1 MNIYDVTIIGGGI
14 AGSIAAK
21 YTAKNGLKTLLI
33 EREKTPRDKACS
45 GIQFPYFERI
55 IGETIPQERLCN
67 VILDKVKM
75 YYPDGK
81 SFGSNFK
88 MISFMRKPFDDWL
101 NQIALREGA
110 EFRDEC
116 AFTDYKKNGENLT
129 VSISHHGTPESI
141 TTRYLVD
148 ASGLNPVV
156 RKMMRPQEFSQKSQG
171 ATINYYIE
179 GTGDLDENTLYQ
191 FWNLDWNDAMF
202 AWAYMKTLDDGKDY
216 WVVGT
221 GCNTGRVLDRQ
232 RLFYDFFKEEFGFH
246 GVIVKREGYSHTID
260 LSSSERVWL
269 GEENV
274 LMVGDAAG
282 LVDASRGVG
291 MDSAALSGRL
301 VARALVKGDSVLEEY
316 SELMQALVRQTVRNQ
331 GREIG
336 VHGSNVELQ
345 KYLEKSMLRSGVG
358 MIVQGFLNRIRPL
371 HKMVMLPP

>member
-1 MNIYDVTIIGGGI
+1 MNNNDVTIIGGGI

-67 VILDKVKM
+67 IKLNKVKM
-75 YYPDGK
+75 YYPNGK

-101 NQIALREGA
+101 NQVAIREGA
-110 EFRDEC
+110 EFRDQC
-116 AFTDYKKNGENLT
+116 VFTGYKKNGKNIT
-129 VSISHHGTPESI
+129 VNISHNGSPEFL
-141 TTRYLVD
+141 TTKYLVD
-148 ASGLNPVV
+148 ASGLNPVI
-156 RKMMRPQEFSQKSQG
+156 RKMMRPQEFSPKSQG
-171 ATINYYIE
+171 ATVNYYIK

-232 RLFYDFFKEEFGFH
+232 RLFYEYFKEEFSFH
-246 GVIVKREGYSHTID
+246 GEIVKREGYSHTID
-260 LSSSERVWL
+260 LSSDERVWL

-301 VARALVKGDSVLEEY
+301 VAKALVKGGAVLEEY
-316 SELMQALVRQTVRNQ
+316 SRLMRALVRQTVRNQ

-336 VHGSNVELQ
+336 MHSSNAELQ
-345 KYLEKSMLRSGVG
+345 KFLEKSLLRSGVG
-358 MIVQGFLNRIRPL
+358 MVVQGFLNIARPL